1 MGSVPFTISKWGLSH
16 LPFEEVEVVVVS
28 DEARLAIVPA
38 LNDMYGKSGNLQT
51 LATGHG
57 SSRNSS
63 SMPPTTHSTGN
74 G

>member
-1 MGSVPFTISKWGLSH
+1 MI
-16 LPFEEVEVVVVS
+16 EEVDVVVVS

-57 SSRNSS
+57 SLRNSS
-63 SMPPTTHSTGN
+63 SMPPTTHSTSN